1 MMRAAAVMARMPV
14 PGEVKTRLV
23 PPLTP
28 PEAARLYAGFLQ
40 DAIDRLARIS
50 GIRPF
55 VAYTPPAADSFFSG
69 IVPPGFS
76 ILPQAGGDLGERL
89 AAVSG
94 ALFSRGATAVVL
106 CDSDSPTLPG
116 RYIGEA
122 FRRLEE
128 ADVVIGPCDDG
139 GYYLI
144 GMRRHTPRL
153 FAGIPWSSARVTQ
166 RTVEAAGRL
175 NLPVFLLE
183 PWHDVD
189 TAADLDR
196 LCREVAGSPE
206 DDTFARHTN
215 QALAELGLLAQAR
228 AVGNDTQD
236 TCR

>member
-1 MMRAAAVMARMPV
+1 MARMPV
-14 PGEVKTRLV
+14 PGQVKTRLV
-23 PPLTP
+23 PPLTHLA
-28 PEAARLYAGFLQ
+28 AARLYTGFLR
-40 DAIDRLARIS
+40 DTIDRLARIN
-50 GIRPF
+50 GVHPF
-55 VAYTPPAADSFFSG
+55 VAYTPPAAEGFFSG

-76 ILPQAGGDLGERL
+76 TLPQAGEDLGERL
-89 AAVSG
+89 VNISE

-106 CDSDSPTLPG
+106 CDSDSSTLPG

-122 FRRLEE
+122 FRRLNE

-175 NLPVFLLE
+175 DLSVSLLK
-183 PWHDVD
+183 PWYDVD

-196 LCREVAGSPE
+196 LCREVAASPE
-206 DDTFARHTN
+206 DDAFARHTRR
-215 QALAELGLLAQAR
+215 ALVEIGLLPQAR
-228 AVGNDTQD
+228 SVGRTAQ
-236 TCR
+236 CRT

>member
-1 MMRAAAVMARMPV
+1 MRAAAVMARMPV

-28 PEAARLYAGFLQ
+28 LAAARLYAGFLR
-40 DAIDRLARIS
+40 DTIDRLARLD
-50 GIRPF
+50 GIHPF
-55 VAYTPPAADSFFSG
+55 VAYTPPAADGFFAG

-76 ILPQAGGDLGERL
+76 TLPQVGEDLGERL
-89 AAVSG
+89 ANVTA

-122 FRRLEE
+122 FRRLDK

-144 GMRRHTPRL
+144 GMRRCTPRL
-153 FAGIPWSSARVTQ
+153 FSDIPWSSARVTQ
-166 RTVEAAGRL
+166 LTVKAAERHDL
-175 NLPVFLLE
+175 SVSLLE
-183 PWHDVD
+183 PWYDVD

-196 LCREVAGSPE
+196 LCCEVAASPE
-206 DDTFARHTN
+206 DDVFARHTRR
-215 QALAELGLLAQAR
+215 ALAEIGLLPQAR
-228 AVGNDTQD
+228 AGGRSTYSR
-236 TCR
+236 THR

>member
-1 MMRAAAVMARMPV
+1 MRAAAVMARMPV
-14 PGEVKTRLV
+14 PGQVKTRLV

-28 PEAARLYAGFLQ
+28 LAAARLYAGFLR
-40 DAIDRLARIS
+40 DAIDRLARIN

-55 VAYTPPAADSFFSG
+55 VAYTPPAADGFFAG
-69 IVPPGFS
+69 LVPPGFS
-76 ILPQAGGDLGERL
+76 TLPQTGGDLGERL

-94 ALFSRGATAVVL
+94 ALFSRGATTVVL

-122 FRRLEE
+122 FRRLDET
-128 ADVVIGPCDDG
+128 DIVIGPCDDG

-144 GMRRHTPRL
+144 GMRRCTPRL
-153 FAGIPWSSARVTQ
+153 FAGIPWSSPYVTQ
-166 RTVEAAGRL
+166 RTVEAAERL
-175 NLPVFLLE
+175 DLSVFLLE
-183 PWHDVD
+183 PWYDVD

-206 DDTFARHTN
+206 DDAFARHTRCT
-215 QALAELGLLAQAR
+215 LAELGLLTQAR
-228 AVGNDTQD
+228 AGGNATQN